1 MDTDSF
7 IVYMKTDDVYKYIAE
22 DGETRFDTSNYVLE
36 KSSPNGKNKEVIGLM
51 RDELG

>member
-1 MDTDSF
+1 MYEFWYDYVIHKF
-7 IVYMKTDDVYKYIAE
+7 IAE

-36 KSSPNGKNKEVIGLM
+36 KSSPNGKNREVIGLM